1 MAAVLTVEH
10 HGKGRCLRRLRL
22 WGLTGNRTH
31 TVSSAR
37 LPIAFQPLRF
47 PSPVGLR
54 LDLERTPVKAEP
66 GSTTG
71 NLPVV
76 FNSGVLWEFQAM
88 YVEVAKTGSSKIQP
102 KGQVAVVECAP
113 DDSGHSPMD
122 PGEGH
127 FTHKIGYGRSVM

>member
-22 WGLTGNRTH
+22 RGLTGNRTH
-31 TVSSAR
+31 TVNSAR
-37 LPIAFQPLRF
+37 LPIAFQPLRV
-47 PSPVGLR
+47 PSPVGLG

-76 FNSGVLWEFQAM
+76 FNSDVLWEFQAM
-88 YVEVAKTGSSKIQP
+88 YVEVCSHSEWPTVHSCVSLRKIQANSSTYAELP
-102 KGQVAVVECAP
+102 FAP
-113 DDSGHSPMD
+113 RRGS
-122 PGEGH
+122 
-127 FTHKIGYGRSVM
+127 